1 MTPIKT
7 NTAAQPLGHYE
18 QAVEHNGTIYISGQL
33 AITPSGEIL
42 LGTIEEQTELALK
55 NLIAV
60 AEAAGSSKEQI
71 LKTTIFI
78 SDISL
83 WAAANEVYATVF
95 GSHKPA
101 RSAVPT
107 RDLPKGLL
115 IEIEAIACK

>member
-1 MTPIKT
+1 MTPIQT
-7 NTAAQPLGHYE
+7 NKAAQPLGHYE
-18 QAVEHNGTIYISGQL
+18 QAIEHNGIIYISGQL
-33 AITPSGEIL
+33 AITPEGEVL
-42 LGTIEEQTELALK
+42 QGSIEEQTELALK

-78 SDISL
+78 SNISL
-83 WAAANEVYATVF
+83 WAAANEVYSDFF